1 MNSTPLH
8 SITDLLDST
17 LRIREIR
24 DASVALNGLQVE
36 NNGSIT
42 KVALAVDGSQKTID
56 DAIAAGA
63 DLLILHHGIYWCGLR
78 PMTGWFKKKIESC
91 LQHNLAVYGAH
102 LPLDMHPELGNNA
115 SIAKA
120 LGLQDITPEVDYH
133 GTLIGMA
140 GTFNGTVAE
149 LRSKF
154 AEITGATVTGIVH
167 DGDAPAGRV
176 AICSGGAGEDP
187 RRSPEAFR
195 GKTDTGE
202 VSLYR
207 LGGEQNGCRGSV
219 SAGRQLYQGCR
230 CDPVRALEADSFHRA
245 GKCPGKSHRLP
256 GRCRLSGL
264 G

>member
-115 SIAKA
+115 GIAKA

-149 LRSKF
+149 LRTKF

-176 AICSGGAGEDP
+176 AICSGGAGE
-187 RRSPEAFR
+187 EIYQMHEK
-195 GKTDTGE
+195 GYGTYLTGE
-202 VSLYR
+202 ENHWVSNAAQDMGINILFAGHYATETFGVKA
-207 LGGEQNGCRGSV
+207 LG
-219 SAGRQLYQGCR
+219 
-230 CDPVRALEADSFHRA
+230 ALIEEKF
-245 GKCPGKSHRLP
+245 GLP
-256 GRCRLSGL
+256 TIFIDNPTGM
-264 G
+264 

>member
-102 LPLDMHPELGNNA
+102 LPLDLHPELGNNA

-149 LRSKF
+149 LRAKF

-176 AICSGGAGEDP
+176 AICSGGAGE
-187 RRSPEAFR
+187 EIYQMHEK
-195 GKTDTGE
+195 GYGTYLTGE
-202 VSLYR
+202 ENHWVSNAAQDMGINILFAGHYATETFGVKA
-207 LGGEQNGCRGSV
+207 LG
-219 SAGRQLYQGCR
+219 
-230 CDPVRALEADSFHRA
+230 ALIEEKF
-245 GKCPGKSHRLP
+245 GLP
-256 GRCRLSGL
+256 TIFIDNPTGM
-264 G
+264 